1 MSGINDKHLE
11 FIQGVINRHNFNS
24 FRIKGWAITITAAIF
39 ALTGTIKEP
48 FLCFIALGPTI
59 MFWVLDSMFLANER
73 SFVSLYSCVANGNKL
88 KVKKVDLK
96 KEIQKTIE
104 GDFKEFKVKPYS
116 MDFVQFKELKR
127 NNWTNVFF
135 SYTIRWFYI
144 ALTALTIGT
153 FFGLKEINKPV
164 ESTPIKI
171 DATIK
176 NSDGFK
182 LEPIEL
188 KTNKLLIDAL
198 TVKQVSEPKQ
208 PPKLMLF
215 FNYL

>member
-1 MSGINDKHLE
+1 MSEINDKHLE
-11 FIQGVINRHNFNS
+11 FIQGVINRHNSNS

-48 FLCFIALGPTI
+48 YLCFIALGPII

-73 SFVSLYSCVANGNKL
+73 CFVCLYSCVANENKITIEKNKL
-88 KVKKVDLK
+88 KKS
-96 KEIQKTIE
+96 IQKTLDGE
-104 GDFKEFKVKPYS
+104 SKEYTVKQFS
-116 MDFVQFKELKR
+116 MNFIQFKELKR

-153 FFGLKEINKPV
+153 FFGLREINKPV
-164 ESTPIKI
+164 ENIPIKI

-176 NSDGFK
+176 NKDGLK

-188 KTNKLLIDAL
+188 NTSKLIVDTL

-208 PPKLMLF
+208 TIIPIKKGK
-215 FNYL
+215 